1 MVVKNDTTKELQEIL
16 TALEG
21 LKKEDRNI
29 VKVFILGLQAK
40 TTKEE
45 GEQEK

>member
-29 VKVFILGLQAK
+29 VKGFILGLQAK